1 MIFKRSK
8 KKAAE
13 KVSTGR
19 AFKHLVVFQVKLGL
33 DALRDLFLSP
43 ISVVVFMLDAIRKPS
58 VEDSLYLR
66 LMQLGRKSDRL
77 INLFD
82 EHGGEGSYTVDQ
94 TLAEVARV
102 LERDRQARQGDKFNA
117 GEDAPRE

>member
-1 MIFKRSK
+1 VIFKRSK
-8 KKAAE
+8 KVPE
-13 KVSTGR
+13 TISTGR
-19 AFKHLVVFQVKLGL
+19 AFRHLVVFQVKLGL

-43 ISVVVFMLDAIRKPS
+43 ISVVVFLLDAISRPK
-58 VEDSLYLR
+58 VENSLYLR

-94 TLAEVARV
+94 TLAEVARI
-102 LERDRQARQGDKFNA
+102 LERDRQARQGDKFND
-117 GEDAPRE
+117 GGGAPPE